1 MEIVGVVLGGIPLAL
16 YALDS
21 YKRCLRMT
29 KDVVKYGATLETFR
43 LHIFIQR
50 KQLEL
55 TLRNVGLRF
64 EEGQLPTRRELDTH
78 LARLYPSGHAEFLSI
93 LSQMEGIMAK
103 LLDKLDVDSQGK
115 PKWTTDPPE
124 RAAWNWRRV
133 KRGLGGSDRD
143 ELVQHLQYLN
153 TALSKVFEKVEIL
166 QDEDGPLVQRL
177 QARFDTTACD
187 AIRSKARCIHNAF
200 AKTWQCEC
208 PEHRANLAASWHLD
222 VENAPSPLALS
233 IQTRHGTWLSLTVD
247 FEATEEDLGVPNTT
261 QTATLTSSVPSDASG
276 TPPPKKVS
284 FRAFRNAL
292 KPVIPAQTELL
303 PLAPSPAVVIATT
316 DEVQC
321 LCEFISTQG
330 HAKPGF
336 VLCADQDDPQS
347 IRRLI
352 LRHAQ
357 AEQQQTFL
365 ALNDMLSST
374 RQMPVHQ
381 SQFANQAPANLTLG
395 LSRKE
400 RFAIAAAASW
410 AVLYLCGTP
419 WLREEEWSR
428 SGAGAIQL
436 GVDDPYSIRPA
447 VSCDLKAGKARG
459 KQPDTSSWTDAD
471 RPSKIRNKF
480 LFALGV
486 LLMELSLNKTIDS
499 IQQES
504 RAGSVAGRR
513 SNPCTVTSPAVQ
525 PEPDI
530 YELAERQTD
539 RVYID
544 AGHSYGYAVQR
555 CLRCEFPGR
564 DSMKS
569 FDFAQFRRQ
578 FFDTVVAPVHA
589 AYIVQRL

>member
-1 MEIVGVVLGGIPLAL
+1 MEVVGVVLGGIPLAL

-29 KDVVKYGATLETFR
+29 KDVVKYGATLETFS

-78 LARLYPSGHAEFLSI
+78 LARLYPSSHAEFLSI

-115 PKWTTDPPE
+115 
-124 RAAWNWRRV
+124 
-133 KRGLGGSDRD
+133 RGLSGSDRD
-143 ELVQHLQYLN
+143 ELVQNLHYWN
-153 TALSKVFEKVEIL
+153 TALSKVFEKAEIP
-166 QDEDGPLVQRL
+166 QDEDGPL
-177 QARFDTTACD
+177 
-187 AIRSKARCIHNAF
+187 
-200 AKTWQCEC
+200 
-208 PEHRANLAASWHLD
+208 
-222 VENAPSPLALS
+222 
-233 IQTRHGTWLSLTVD
+233 
-247 FEATEEDLGVPNTT
+247 
-261 QTATLTSSVPSDASG
+261 
-276 TPPPKKVS
+276 
-284 FRAFRNAL
+284 
-292 KPVIPAQTELL
+292 
-303 PLAPSPAVVIATT
+303 
-316 DEVQC
+316 
-321 LCEFISTQG
+321 
-330 HAKPGF
+330 
-336 VLCADQDDPQS
+336 
-347 IRRLI
+347 
-352 LRHAQ
+352 
-357 AEQQQTFL
+357 
-365 ALNDMLSST
+365 
-374 RQMPVHQ
+374 
-381 SQFANQAPANLTLG
+381 FANQAPANLTLG

-419 WLREEEWSR
+419 SLREEDWSR
-428 SGAGAIQL
+428 SGASAIQF
-436 GVDDPYSIRPA
+436 GVDNPPSIRPA
-447 VSCDLKAGKARG
+447 VSCDLKAGKAPG
-459 KQPDTSSWTDAD
+459 KQPDTSSWADAD
-471 RPSKIRNKF
+471 RPSKIRNKI

-486 LLMELSLNKTIDS
+486 LLMELSLKKTIDS

-504 RAGSVAGRR
+504 GAGS
-513 SNPCTVTSPAVQ
+513 
-525 PEPDI
+525 PDI

-578 FFDTVVAPVHA
+578 FFNTVVAPVHA